1 MGSLLSVHDMAMEND
16 WDDDGWGN
24 SRHGSRNRS
33 QQQHGMRRKPSRRNF
48 DYRDDVQLNMGQSV
62 YLSGPNRKVNTRSSK
77 SADASESVTFGVFN
91 IDSNSG
97 KYSIVENKMPI
108 WTEILFVE
116 FPQNMGTDTMN
127 KAIIAV
133 RLQSKTNATTYY
145 LVPWSSFVQN
155 FTPFDKENSTKPD
168 NSTRPDDEQWK
179 GYLFN
184 DAVWKLNGT
193 HNEALTQAQ
202 KALSQDSGGRG
213 GYRG

>member
-33 QQQHGMRRKPSRRNF
+33 QQHGMRRKPSRRNF
-48 DYRDDVQLNMGQSV
+48 DYKDDVQLIMGQSV

-77 SADASESVTFGVFN
+77 SADVSESVTFGVFN
-91 IDSNSG
+91 NDANSG
-97 KYSIVENKMPI
+97 KFSIVETKMAI

-116 FPQNMGTDTMN
+116 FPQNMGADTMN
-127 KAIIAV
+127 RAINAV
-133 RLQSKTNATTYY
+133 RLQSKTNANTFY

-168 NSTRPDDEQWK
+168 DSTRPDDEQWK

-184 DAVWKLNGT
+184 DAVWKLNET
-193 HNEALTQAQ
+193 HNEALRQAQ
-202 KALSQDSGGRG
+202 IALGQESGGRG
-213 GYRG
+213 GYGR